1 MRSCGFFNG
10 LVMLIIG
17 GLIGAGIM
25 YHVGT
30 CKTSTVNLKLDN
42 ASAGPGITI
51 TKTGN
56 EQ

>member
-10 LVMLIIG
+10 LLMLVIG

-25 YHVGT
+25 YHMGA

-42 ASAGPGITI
+42 ANAGPGITI
-51 TKTGN
+51 TKTGTG
-56 EQ
+56 Q

>member
-10 LVMLIIG
+10 LIMLIIG

-25 YHVGT
+25 YHIVA

-42 ASAGPGITI
+42 ANAGLGITI
-51 TKTGN
+51 TKTGTG
-56 EQ
+56 E